1 MMKRISMFVT
11 SLVLITGC
19 AGQSQSTSSGA
30 QSGTNYVAG
39 DGSVTYIAPSKR
51 GAAISLKGV
60 TLENKPLNVAAWRG
74 DVVVVNFWASWCGP
88 CRGEATTLANVYK
101 EFAHKKVHFLGL
113 NTRDG
118 VAAASAFSSRF
129 PTGYP
134 SLQDQDGALTLSFG
148 NLGPAATPTT
158 IVLDQQARIAAR
170 ILGPVTQ
177 AQLRGI
183 ITAVQQDAT
192 S

>member
-1 MMKRISMFVT
+1 MMKRISMFVI
-11 SLVLITGC
+11 SLLLFAGC
-19 AGQSQSTSSGA
+19 AGQSQVTSSGT

-51 GAAISLKGV
+51 GAAVALHGV
-60 TLENKPLNVAAWRG
+60 TLGNESLDISAWRG

-101 EFAHKKVHFLGL
+101 EFAHKHVHLLGL

-118 VAAASAFSSRF
+118 VAAASAFSRRF

-158 IVLDQQARIAAR
+158 IVLDQKARIAAR

-177 AQLRGI
+177 AQLRDI